1 MTGILKKPKFIKFFL
16 ILLCSLFFYSFSVQA
31 IGVRPLV
38 IDLEVSPGATEEFE
52 ITLTPSDEVEIVNL
66 SFYRPIQVNT
76 GALLYQEADRESYPV
91 LNWIQLEENRVEMG
105 PGENKV
111 IRGRV
116 TAPFAAEG
124 THTVVI
130 MVEPEVEETERGVTF
145 KIRYAV
151 RVNIKIDRPGLRPRG
166 ELLSLEF
173 LKEDVEYPQINV
185 LFRNISKLYY
195 ETSAEATLRNEQGR
209 LIQRIELKPPAAWQS
224 GSSSTT
230 IYPGAEVFFTGGI
243 TEPLYPGDY
252 QLRVFF
258 RYANGMQL
266 IEKREIRVEEGIGI
280 DQHFK
285 ALRIQPENIS
295 LELRPG
301 AASSQLI
308 EIENLSN
315 EEVHLFVSG
324 RDIEPDYPHSIYGKI
339 EIQMRGEQEMLLP
352 PYGKKRLVTTFRAPG
367 DLAAGAYY
375 GYLDFVQPVA
385 EDRAE
390 LYSVDLEVI
399 SGRDE
404 LAAEAEILSLYPAEE
419 IFSVEILNKGK
430 GPLYPEGR
438 LFLKDG
444 EGRIV
449 KEIGLSL
456 QEGMEKIL
464 PGKSGLMLGI
474 EEDIPAGSYTAE
486 VNIYEAGQS
495 IVKKE
500 YVMEV
505 N

>member
-1 MTGILKKPKFIKFFL
+1 MTDILKKRKFILFL
-16 ILLCSLFFYSFSVQA
+16 LTLLFSLLFYNFSVQA

-52 ITLTPSDEVEIVNL
+52 ITLTPSDKVEIVNL
-66 SFYRPIQVNT
+66 SFYRPVQVNT
-76 GALLYQEADRESYPV
+76 GALLYQEEDAESFSI
-91 LNWIQLEENRVEMG
+91 LNWIELEEKRVELA
-105 PGENKV
+105 PGGNRV

-130 MVEPEVEETERGVTF
+130 MVEPEVEEAERGVTF
-145 KIRYAV
+145 KIRYAI

-166 ELLSLEF
+166 ELLSVEF
-173 LKEDVEYPQINV
+173 LTEDVDYPQIDV
-185 LFRNISKLYY
+185 LFKNNSKMYY
-195 ETSAEATLRNEQGR
+195 ETTAEATLRNEQGR
-209 LIQRIELKPPAAWQS
+209 LIQRIELKPPVSWQS

-230 IYPGAEVFFTGGI
+230 IYPGAEVFFTGNI

-252 QLRVFF
+252 QLRLFF

-266 IEKREIRVEEGIGI
+266 IEKREIRIKEEIGIG
-280 DQHFK
+280 QHFK

-295 LELRPG
+295 LDLRPG
-301 AASSQLI
+301 AVSSQLI

-315 EEVHLFVSG
+315 EEVHLFVTG
-324 RDIEPDYPHSIYGKI
+324 RDIEPDYPYSIYGNM
-339 EIQMRGEQEMLLP
+339 EIQMRGEQEMLIP
-352 PYGKKRLVTTFRAPG
+352 PYGKKRLVATFRSPG

-375 GYLDFVQPVA
+375 GYLDFIHPVA

-390 LYSVDLEVI
+390 LYSVGLEVI
-399 SGRDE
+399 SGRHE
-404 LAAEAEILSLYPAEE
+404 LAAEAEILSLYPSEE

-430 GPLYPEGR
+430 GPLFPEGR

-449 KEIGLSL
+449 KEIELSM

-486 VNIYEAGQS
+486 INIFEDGQS

-500 YVMEV
+500 YVVEV